1 MEIFIRCTISEEK
14 LGKAYEELGFTEED
28 LTQRLE
34 ENFKE
39 DIFST
44 LEDSQDIFSEV
55 AWSINEPLF

>member
-1 MEIFIRCTISEEK
+1 MEIFIRCTISEK
-14 LGKAYEELGFTEED
+14 GLGKAYEELGLTEED

-39 DIFST
+39 DIFAT

-55 AWSINEPLF
+55 EWSINKPLF

>member
-14 LGKAYEELGFTEED
+14 LGKVYEELGFTEED

-39 DIFST
+39 DIFAT

-55 AWSINEPLF
+55 EWSINKPLF

>member
-1 MEIFIRCTISEEK
+1 MEIFIRCTISEEE
-14 LGKAYEELGFTEED
+14 LDKAYEELGFTEED

-39 DIFST
+39 DIFAT

-55 AWSINEPLF
+55 AWSINKPLF

>member
-1 MEIFIRCTISEEK
+1 MEIFIRCAISEEE

-39 DIFST
+39 DIFAT

-55 AWSINEPLF
+55 EWSINKPLF

>member
-1 MEIFIRCTISEEK
+1 MEIFIRCTISEEE
-14 LGKAYEELGFTEED
+14 LGKVYEELGFTEED

-44 LEDSQDIFSEV
+44 LEDNQDIFSEV